1 MGRGSEGV
9 RGVEEGEGRWRR
21 VKGAGREGELEE
33 RIN

>member
-9 RGVEEGEGRWRR
+9 REVEEGEGRWRR
-21 VKGAGREGELEE
+21 VKVAGREGGLEE